1 MKLSAIYIKN
11 FKGIKEEI
19 KILIDN
25 VVVLIGKNNSCKSTI
40 LDAYEAYCT
49 LGTGSRNID
58 DFHNRDE
65 SLPIEITGVFTEV
78 EENDVEQFGQEW
90 FHKEIDGFKNCSKFK
105 IIWKDSESDGKKLS
119 FSNQT
124 NDWKDGGAGGWNSI
138 LSSRLPTP
146 IRINPNDSHVA
157 LETIVKDLIAS
168 NAVEKLKNDKSKA
181 AGIIAEIQVLA
192 REIEVDLL
200 DSIQDISS
208 GIEENVD
215 SMFKGVKVRFE
226 TGVGKFEPEKAIKE
240 GSRFIFDTN
249 GCSSPLS
256 HQGSGVQRAFLW
268 AAIKTLCNKG
278 LLKKGRKII
287 SNEKAKVLLVDEP
300 EINMHPSVVRS
311 VRDAIYTLA
320 GIAGWQVICTTH
332 SPLFIDLT
340 RSHTTLIKVTNN
352 QDKLKYFQTEKVSF
366 TENEKD
372 NLKTL
377 NRCCPTVNEFFFYD
391 SSILVE
397 GDTEFLAYN
406 HILYNSGKEHKYCVI
421 NCRGKA
427 NIPTFIKILNQF
439 GSQAIAIHDL
449 DEKFVDGG
457 RVNAMWTINKRIREA
472 ADLSNGNVITV
483 AHLPDFEGHYLNEKP
498 KKDKPYNIFCHISA
512 EDFNENDK
520 YLSLRNSLEEI
531 EIGTHAGLYLSCKNI
546 DNWGRALLIN
556 PPLDL

>member
-1 MKLSAIYIKN
+1 MKLAALYIKN
-11 FKGIKEEI
+11 FKGVNEEI
-19 KILIDN
+19 RILIDN

-49 LGTGSRNID
+49 LGTGSRSLD

-65 SLPIEITGVFTEV
+65 SLPIEITGLFTGV
-78 EENDVEQFGQEW
+78 NDYDIKQIGQEW
-90 FHKEIDGFKNCSKFK
+90 FHEELDGFKKCSKFK
-105 IIWKDSESDGKKLS
+105 IIWDNADNDGRKLS
-119 FSNQT
+119 FSNET

-146 IRINPNDSHVA
+146 IRINPTDSHVA

-168 NAVEKLKNDKSKA
+168 NAVEKIKSDKSKA
-181 AGIIAEIQVLA
+181 AGIISEIQSLA
-192 REIEVDLL
+192 KEIEGELL
-200 DSIQDISS
+200 DSIQDISA

-215 SMFKGVKVRFE
+215 VMFKGVKVRFE

-268 AAIKTLCNKG
+268 AAIKTLCNAG

-287 SNEKAKVLLVDEP
+287 NNQKAKILLVDEP

-320 GIAGWQVICTTH
+320 GLEGWQVICTTH
-332 SPLFIDLT
+332 SPVFIDLT
-340 RSHTTLIKVTNN
+340 RAHTTLIKVSNVKN
-352 QDKLKYFQTEKVSF
+352 SVRYYQTEKVAF
-366 TENEKD
+366 TDNEKE

-377 NRCCPTVNEFFFYD
+377 NRCCPTVNEFFFYEN
-391 SSILVE
+391 SILVE

-406 HILYNSGKEHKYCVI
+406 HIIHANSKEHEYCVI

-439 GSQAIAIHDL
+439 GSKAVAIHDL
-449 DEKFVDGG
+449 DSKFIDGG
-457 RVNAMWTINKRIREA
+457 KINAMWTINKRIREA
-472 ADLSNGNVITV
+472 ADLSHGNVITV
-483 AHLPDFEGHYLNEKP
+483 AHLPDFEGHYLKEKP
-498 KKDKPYNIFCHISA
+498 KKDKPYNIFCHLSA
-512 EDFNENDK
+512 EDYNENEK
-520 YLSLRNSLEEI
+520 YRDLRNSLNDI
-531 EIGTHAGLYLSCKNI
+531 EAGTHTGIYDGCDKI
-546 DNWGRALLIN
+546 DAWGEAHLA
-556 PPLDL
+556 

>member
-11 FKGIKEEI
+11 FKGISEEI

-49 LGTGSRNID
+49 LGTGKRNLD
-58 DFHNRDE
+58 DFHNRNE
-65 SLPIEITGVFTEV
+65 KLPIEITGLFTEV
-78 EENDVEQFGQEW
+78 DDADIKQIGQEW
-90 FHKEIDGFKNCSKFK
+90 FHNELDGFINCSKFK
-105 IIWKDSESDGKKLS
+105 IVWNNADSDGIKFS
-119 FSNQT
+119 FSNDKK
-124 NDWKDGGAGGWNSI
+124 DWVEGGAGGWNSI

-157 LETIVKDLIAS
+157 LETVVKDLIAS
-168 NAVEKLKNDKSKA
+168 NAVEKIKNDKSKA
-181 AGIIAEIQVLA
+181 AGIISEIQNLA
-192 REIEVDLL
+192 SEIEKDLL
-200 DSIQDISS
+200 ESIQDISS

-268 AAIKTLCNKG
+268 AAIKTLCSAG
-278 LLKKGRKII
+278 LLKKGKKTI
-287 SNEKAKVLLVDEP
+287 NNDKAKVLLIDEP

-320 GIAGWQVICTTH
+320 GIEGWQVICTTH
-332 SPLFIDLT
+332 SPVFIDLT
-340 RSHTTLIKVTNN
+340 RSHTTLIKVTNSQN
-352 QDKLKYFQTEKVSF
+352 KVKYYQTEKITF
-366 TENEKD
+366 TDDEKD

-377 NRCCPTVNEFFFYD
+377 NRCCPTVNEFFFYEK
-391 SSILVE
+391 SILVE

-406 HILYNSGKEHKYCVI
+406 HIINNEGKGHEYCVI

-439 GSQAIAIHDL
+439 GSKAIAIHDL
-449 DEKFVDGG
+449 DCKHLDGG
-457 RVNAMWTINKRIREA
+457 RINAMWTINLRIRQA
-472 ADLSNGNVITV
+472 ADLSDGNILTV
-483 AHLPDFEGHYLNEKP
+483 AHLPDFEGHYLQERP
-498 KKDKPYNIFCHISA
+498 QKDKPYNIFRHLSSN
-512 EDFNENDK
+512 DFNENIK
-520 YLSLRNSLEEI
+520 YKKLRESLDEI
-531 EIGTHAGLYLSCKNI
+531 EIGTHEGLYYECNK
-546 DNWGRALLIN
+546 
-556 PPLDL
+556 LDEWERIPF

>member
-11 FKGIKEEI
+11 FKGISEEI

-49 LGTGSRNID
+49 LGSGIRSLD

-65 SLPIEITGVFTEV
+65 SLPIEITGLFTEV
-78 EENDVEQFGQEW
+78 DEDDIRQIGQEW
-90 FHKEIDGFKNCSKFK
+90 FHEELDGFRQCSKFK
-105 IIWKDSESDGKKLS
+105 IIWEDAENDGKKLS

-124 NDWKDGGAGGWNSI
+124 NDWKAGGAGGWNSI

-168 NAVEKLKNDKSKA
+168 NAVEKLKKDKSKA

-192 REIEVDLL
+192 KEIEADLL

-268 AAIKTLCNKG
+268 AAIKTLCGKG
-278 LLKKGRKII
+278 LLKKGRKAI
-287 SNEKAKVLLVDEP
+287 SDEKAKILLVDEP

-320 GIAGWQVICTTH
+320 DIAGWQVICTTH

-340 RSHTTLIKVTNN
+340 RSHTTLIKVTNIQN
-352 QDKLKYFQTEKVSF
+352 NLKYFQTEKITF
-366 TENEKD
+366 TPDEKE

-406 HILYNSGKEHKYCVI
+406 HILFNSGKEHEYCVI

-439 GSQAIAIHDL
+439 GSKAIAIHDL
-449 DEKFVDGG
+449 DQKFIEGD

-472 ADLSNGNVITV
+472 ADLSNGNIITV
-483 AHLPDFEGHYLNEKP
+483 AHLPDFEGHYLKEKP
-498 KKDKPYNIFCHISA
+498 KKDKPYNIFCHLSS
-512 EDFNENDK
+512 EDFDVNDK
-520 YLSLRNSLEEI
+520 YSSLRRSLSDI
-531 EIGTHAGLYLSCKNI
+531 ESGIHLGLYTNCDAI
-546 DNWGRALLIN
+546 DAWEGVEFN
-556 PPLDL
+556 